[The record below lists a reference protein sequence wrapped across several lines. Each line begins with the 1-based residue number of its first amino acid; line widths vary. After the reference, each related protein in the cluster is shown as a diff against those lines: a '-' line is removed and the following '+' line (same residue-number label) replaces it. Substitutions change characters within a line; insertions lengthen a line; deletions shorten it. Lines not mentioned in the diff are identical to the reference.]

1 MRVVIKLL
9 CLISS
14 FQLALGV
21 GHACSCGGPG
31 PVCSIQLGSSTIFR
45 GTVIERTLIEN
56 VQMVKQLDG
65 TLMRVVGN
73 GKFVVRFAVQETF
86 SGEVNSEAVV
96 YTAQQSSACG
106 FPFGVGREYVVFT
119 YQHEGELW
127 TSRCSRTALLEP
139 GVENAAVVWMRNRSK
154 APFGSEIFGSLL
166 LPPDS
171 GRTTVPATVRLDG
184 PERRQV
190 AVDEEGKYSAKHLQ
204 AGEYMVSAQ
213 LPDGFA
219 TSPPFKAIVADKGCA
234 GVDWWVT
241 YEGRVRGKVSDV
253 DGRPVADLRLELKRP
268 KETSAGSPRMPD
280 SATTLLDGSYE
291 FEHVS
296 PGEYI
301 VAVRSAGALTEE
313 GASTIYYPHSDTLE
327 EAQIIKLG
335 ASATADEV
343 NFVLARLRTTVP
355 VAVRVVMPDGSDAPA
370 GLELFARPNNSKF
383 SEPTRSAITDSAG
396 AATLPL
402 FAGKDYSISVALD
415 RHHPECGNGLRLV
428 VSEGIEAGVLSIT
441 NPEACRR

>member
-9 CLISS
+9 ILISS

-31 PVCSIQLGSSTIFR
+31 PVCSIQLGSSSIFR

-56 VQMVKQLDG
+56 VQMMKQPDG
-65 TLMRVVGN
+65 TSMRVVGN

-86 SGEVNSEAVV
+86 SGEANSEAVV
-96 YTAQQSSACG
+96 YTAQQSAACG
-106 FPFGVGREYVVFT
+106 FPFAVGREYVVFT

-139 GVENAAVVWMRNRSK
+139 GVENAAVVWMRNWSK
-154 APFGSEIFGSLL
+154 APSGSEIFGSVL

-184 PERRQV
+184 PERREV
-190 AVDEEGKYSAKHLQ
+190 VTDEEGKYSAKHLR
-204 AGEYMVSAQ
+204 AGEYTVSAQ
-213 LPDGFA
+213 LPAGFA
-219 TSPPFKAIVADKGCA
+219 TRPPFKAIVADKGCA
-234 GVDWWVT
+234 GVNWLVT

-268 KETSAGSPRMPD
+268 KETSAGSPRMLNP
-280 SATTLLDGSYE
+280 ATTLLDGSYE

-296 PGEYI
+296 PGEYV
-301 VAVRSAGALTEE
+301 VAIRGAGALTEE
-313 GASTIYYPHSDTLE
+313 GASTIYYPHSNTVE
-327 EAQIIKLG
+327 EAQIVKLG
-335 ASATADEV
+335 ASATADQV

-355 VAVRVVMPDGSDAPA
+355 VVVRVVMPDGSAAPA
-370 GLELFARPNNSKF
+370 GLELFAFPNNSKPG
-383 SEPTRSAITDSAG
+383 EPWRSAITDSTG
-396 AATLPL
+396 VATLPL
-402 FAGKDYSISVALD
+402 FAGKDYWISVTLD
-415 RHHPECGNGLRLV
+415 RNHPMCGNGLRMV
-428 VSEGIEAGVLSIT
+428 VSEGMEAGVLSIT
-441 NPEACRR
+441 NLEACRR